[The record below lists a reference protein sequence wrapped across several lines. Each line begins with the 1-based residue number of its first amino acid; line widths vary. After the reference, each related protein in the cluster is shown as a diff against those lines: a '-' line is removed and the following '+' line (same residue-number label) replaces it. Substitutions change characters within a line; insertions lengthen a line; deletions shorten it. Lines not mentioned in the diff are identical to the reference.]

1 MKSIRFL
8 FVLLITGWVS
18 VSFITP
24 HSAFRTA
31 APAYDSLQYY
41 IDRFEAIPVEED
53 STQARIERWQ
63 RRVADEKQT
72 LEIKQ
77 TALNKL
83 LTEQTEILSRK
94 KNTFKKGKTKKSELA
109 RLDTTINSTRES
121 IAQSN
126 RVLAECNRQLDA
138 QKEILQNR
146 QQEYGEVRFKM
157 SYHVTH
163 HTGSHSV
170 RYHGMKFLVFTANTD
185 SHDVRLHLMHS
196 GTNFK
201 SISALKKYLEQSKV
215 KPLMITNAGMFT
227 EDYTP
232 QGLYVEGKG
241 GNYYEID
248 TGKARPNA
256 NFYLKPNGVFYIDA
270 TGKAH
275 IDTTEYVARI
285 PKKERKK
292 FRLATQSGPML
303 LINGA
308 VHPAFREESKNLKI
322 RNGVGLVPGSE
333 KSIVFALAV
342 DETNFYQFATLF
354 RDVFGCNNALF
365 LDGNISAMY
374 LADIHASV
382 DGGPFGPMISVSKK
396 KK

>member
-1 MKSIRFL
+1 MLCI
-8 FVLLITGWVS
+8 GWVS

-24 HSAFRTA
+24 HTSTA
-31 APAYDSLQYY
+31 ATAPAYDSLQYF
-41 IDRFEAIPVEED
+41 IDRCEAIPVEMD
-53 STQARIERWQ
+53 STTSHIGQWQ
-63 RRVADEKQT
+63 RRIDEEKQT
-72 LEIKQ
+72 LELKQ
-77 TALNKL
+77 TALSKL
-83 LTEQTEILSRK
+83 LTEQSEILSRK
-94 KNTFKKGKTKKSELA
+94 KSTFKKGRTKKSELA
-109 RLDTTINSTRES
+109 RLDTTITNSREAV
-121 IAQSN
+121 AQSQ
-126 RVLAECNRQLDA
+126 RLIAECTRQQDA
-138 QKEILQNR
+138 QKEILQKR
-146 QQEYGEVRFKM
+146 KQEITEVQSRM
-157 SYHVTH
+157 AYHVTH
-163 HTGSHSV
+163 HFGSHAV
-170 RYHGMKFLVFTANTD
+170 RYRGMKFLVFTAYTD
-185 SHDVRLHLMHS
+185 SHDIRLHLSRS
-196 GTNFK
+196 GTPFK
-201 SISALKKYLEQSKV
+201 TISSLKKYLEQSKV

-227 EDYTP
+227 EAYTP

-270 TGKAH
+270 AGRAH

-308 VHPAFREESKNLKI
+308 IHPAFRAESKNLKM
-322 RNGVGLVPGSE
+322 RNGVGLIGGNE
-333 KSIVFALAV
+333 KCVVFAVTV
-342 DETNFYQFATLF
+342 DESNFYQFAALF
-354 RDVFGCNNALF
+354 RDVFGCSNALF

-374 LADIHASV
+374 LSDIHPDI